1 MKKSV
6 THMAY
11 SMLTFEK
18 ELSLKIQT
26 VRTNN
31 WRAFINDQE
40 VTKKETIFEQTLKHL
55 DINYKNTRP
64 HSLRQKGNL
73 ERSHCENQARFNSKR
88 NFKSVENLLKKPQCC
103 MS

>member
-1 MKKSV
+1 
-6 THMAY
+6 MAY

-40 VTKKETIFEQTLKHL
+40 VTKKETIFEQTLNHL